1 MASENTV
8 SREVR
13 RDIGHDSRLFR
24 INTGMGWVSGG
35 KPAYRSPDGNVI
47 VPYGRPV
54 SLGLTLIN
62 NQPLVGTTD
71 LVGAHR
77 VKITPEMVGKT
88 IAVVLCVETKKTG
101 GGKQSEKQKQ
111 FIATVQA
118 FGGIA
123 GFADSSGSANKII
136 DDWLAFINS

>member
-24 INTGMGWVSGG
+24 INTGMGWLSGG
-35 KPAYRSPDGNVI
+35 GKAHRLQDGSVV
-47 VPYGRPV
+47 VPFGRPV
-54 SLGLTLIN
+54 SLGLTFVN
-62 NQPLVGTTD
+62 NKPVVGTTD
-71 LVGAHR
+71 LVGCHR
-77 VKITPEMVGKT
+77 VTITPEMVGKT
-88 IAVVLCVETKKTG
+88 VAVVLCVETKKTG
-101 GGKQSEKQKQ
+101 GGHQREAQKQ
-111 FIATVQA
+111 FISTVQS

-136 DDWLAFINS
+136 EDFLLKIKS